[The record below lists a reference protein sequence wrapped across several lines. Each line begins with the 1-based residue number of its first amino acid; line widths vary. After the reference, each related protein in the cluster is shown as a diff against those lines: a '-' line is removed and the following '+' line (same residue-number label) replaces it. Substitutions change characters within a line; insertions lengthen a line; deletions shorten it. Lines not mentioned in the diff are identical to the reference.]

1 MREGVISLCGDCWE
15 GGLISGVIRLS
26 VKMVY
31 FGVFLIFTPVEPL

>member
-1 MREGVISLCGDCWE
+1 MQKGVISLCGDCWE

-31 FGVFLIFTPVEPL
+31 FGFFLIFTPVEPL